1 VSYHGRDT
9 ASGWVTR
16 AADLGLVIRP
26 CAARYPGVMS
36 LQAPSR
42 SGGKGETRDLREEV
56 HDAARRARVASRVL
70 ASLPTAVKNSALHA
84 AADALLAHVDQ
95 ILAANAED
103 LNAAR
108 DANTPTALLDR
119 LALNPQRVDGIAAGL
134 RQVAG
139 LPDPVGEVLRGY
151 TLPNGLQLRQQR
163 VPLGVVGMVYEGRPN
178 VTVDAF
184 GLALKSGNAALLRG
198 SSSAARSNAALVNV
212 LRAALVGEELPADA
226 VQLLDSSDR
235 SSVTHLIQARGLV
248 DVVIPRGGAGLIDAV
263 VRDAQVPT
271 IETGVGNCHVYVHK
285 AADLDVA
292 ERVLLNSKT
301 RRPSVCNAAET
312 LLVDAAIA
320 GQAMPRLV
328 AALQNA
334 GVTVHG
340 GVSGDPT
347 EDDLRREFLSMD
359 IAVAVVDGV
368 DAAIAHINEYGTGH
382 TEAIVTTDLAAAQRF
397 TEGVDAAAVMVN
409 ASTAFTDGEQFGFGA
424 EIGISTQKLHARGP
438 MGLPELTS
446 TKWIVWG
453 DGHTRPA

>member
-1 VSYHGRDT
+1 
-9 ASGWVTR
+9 
-16 AADLGLVIRP
+16 
-26 CAARYPGVMS
+26 MS

-42 SGGKGETRDLREEV
+42 PDLREHV
-56 HDAARRARVASRVL
+56 HDAARRARVASRLL
-70 ASLPTAVKNSALHA
+70 ATLSTADKDRALHA
-84 AADALLAHVDQ
+84 AADALLSHMHV

-103 LNAAR
+103 LDAAR
-108 DANTPTALLDR
+108 AAGTSEALLDR
-119 LALNPQRVDGIAAGL
+119 LALNPHRVDGIAAGL

-139 LPDPVGEVLRGY
+139 LPDPIGEVLRGR

-163 VPLGVVGMVYEGRPN
+163 VPFGVVGIVYESRPN

-184 GLALKSGNAALLRG
+184 GLTLKSGNAVLLRG
-198 SSSAARSNAALVNV
+198 SSSASHSNTALVNV
-212 LRAALVGEELPADA
+212 LRAALATENLPPDA
-226 VQLLDSSDR
+226 AQLLSAEDR
-235 SSVTHLIQARGLV
+235 STVTHLIQARGLV

-271 IETGVGNCHVYVHK
+271 IETGVGNCHVYVHE

-292 ERVLLNSKT
+292 ERILLNAKT

-312 LLVDAAIA
+312 LLVDTAIA
-320 GQAMPRLV
+320 GEALPRLTN
-328 AALQNA
+328 ALESA
-334 GVTVHG
+334 GVTIHSG
-340 GVSGDPT
+340 GA
-347 EDDLRREFLSMD
+347 EDDLRREYLSMD
-359 IAVAVVDGV
+359 IAVAVVDGL
-368 DAAIAHINEYGTGH
+368 DAAINHINEYGTGH
-382 TEAIVTTDLAAAQRF
+382 TEAIVTSNLAAAQRF
-397 TEGVDAAAVMVN
+397 TEEVDAAAVMVN

>member
-1 VSYHGRDT
+1 
-9 ASGWVTR
+9 
-16 AADLGLVIRP
+16 
-26 CAARYPGVMS
+26 MS
-36 LQAPSR
+36 LQAPPR
-42 SGGKGETRDLREEV
+42 SGAAHEPQPDLRQQV
-56 HDAARRARVASRVL
+56 HGAARRARVAARTL
-70 ASLPTAVKNSALHA
+70 ASLPTAVKDHALHA
-84 AADALLAHVDQ
+84 AADALLAHVDAVQ
-95 ILAANAED
+95 AANAED
-103 LNAAR
+103 LDIAR
-108 DANTPTALLDR
+108 DSGTPEAMLDR
-119 LALNPQRVDGIAAGL
+119 LALNPQRIEGIAAGL

-163 VPLGVVGMVYEGRPN
+163 VPLGVLGMVYEGRPN

-198 SSSAARSNAALVNV
+198 SSSAARSNAALVEV
-212 LRAALVGEELPADA
+212 LRGALAAEGLPADA

-235 SSVTHLIQARGLV
+235 ATVTHLIQARGLV

-263 VRDAQVPT
+263 VRDALVPT
-271 IETGVGNCHVYVHK
+271 IETGVGNCHVYVHE
-285 AADLDVA
+285 AADLKVA
-292 ERVLLNSKT
+292 EQVLLNSKT

-320 GQAMPRLV
+320 DEAVPRLLG
-328 AALQNA
+328 ALTDA

-340 GVSGDPT
+340 EGPAAAA
-347 EDDLRREFLSMD
+347 EDDLRREYLAMD
-359 IAVAVVDGV
+359 IACAVVDGL
-368 DAAIAHINEYGTGH
+368 DGAISHINEYGTGH
-382 TEAIVTTDLAAAQRF
+382 TEAIVTTNIAAAQRF
-397 TEGVDAAAVMVN
+397 TEQVDAAAVMVN